1 MLIKNRRPIT
11 LANCLYK
18 IQSKVINN
26 RLQTILPDIINP
38 NQKGFTGGR
47 KITDN
52 TMTVN
57 EIIKYC
63 IKNKLPGI
71 ITFYDFEKAFDS
83 ISHDAIYR
91 TLLHIQVP
99 TKLTNLI
106 MQLLTNSFAKIEI
119 NGKNTDKFIIG
130 RGVKQGDP
138 LSPTLYVMVIEA
150 LARSILEDKSIIGL
164 PLDNTNRRIKFQG
177 FADDSSSMVHN
188 NDQLNLVLQH
198 FNQFCTAT
206 SSKLN
211 IDKSVSITINNPDTT
226 NSVIPISNKP
236 ERYLG
241 YYFTGTGIHRKLPE
255 ILNSIRSSLS
265 LWKTTSNSI
274 KTKVNI
280 LKSFALSRITYY
292 SYIEEF
298 NDDEIKEINKI
309 ADWFLSAP
317 NNKSPNGF
325 KVFKLMSSKRANYP
339 MDQGGWNLWNIKNR
353 QKAQRLW
360 MINQIINKI
369 ETNKIESEYQH
380 SWKHQIST
388 KTITSD
394 YLFKNYNDWIQIK
407 VKKGLL
413 DGLKS
418 IKNKDGKPLSLAEWY
433 SEINNLNSFTPKT
446 EFQQCLQLTGYSYIN
461 LFNNILNIKDPK
473 SRNTLFK
480 FQARC
485 LPINFIHNKPCRLC
499 NENLNND
506 PYGHLF
512 FKCKKTLKFI
522 NFNKLK
528 SFIFITS
535 GRGLNWSLDITR
547 SRRNIS
553 IKNITYK
560 IPEGRKSDGE
570 INMDYN
576 NTRFHKSHFQWN
588 YKAIDFDLTR
598 CFAYRNAIALI
609 TRNAWMA
616 Q

>member
-1 MLIKNRRPIT
+1 
-11 LANCLYK
+11 
-18 IQSKVINN
+18 
-26 RLQTILPDIINP
+26 
-38 NQKGFTGGR
+38 
-47 KITDN
+47 
-52 TMTVN
+52 
-57 EIIKYC
+57 
-63 IKNKLPGI
+63 
-71 ITFYDFEKAFDS
+71 
-83 ISHDAIYR
+83 
-91 TLLHIQVP
+91 
-99 TKLTNLI
+99 
-106 MQLLTNSFAKIEI
+106 
-119 NGKNTDKFIIG
+119 
-130 RGVKQGDP
+130 
-138 LSPTLYVMVIEA
+138 
-150 LARSILEDKSIIGL
+150 
-164 PLDNTNRRIKFQG
+164 
-177 FADDSSSMVHN
+177 
-188 NDQLNLVLQH
+188 
-198 FNQFCTAT
+198 
-206 SSKLN
+206 
-211 IDKSVSITINNPDTT
+211 
-226 NSVIPISNKP
+226 
-236 ERYLG
+236 
-241 YYFTGTGIHRKLPE
+241 
-255 ILNSIRSSLS
+255 
-265 LWKTTSNSI
+265 
-274 KTKVNI
+274 
-280 LKSFALSRITYY
+280 
-292 SYIEEF
+292 
-298 NDDEIKEINKI
+298 
-309 ADWFLSAP
+309 
-317 NNKSPNGF
+317 
-325 KVFKLMSSKRANYP
+325 MSSKRANYP

-598 CFAYRNAIALI
+598 CFAYRNAIALVFHHVWI
-609 TRNAWMA
+609 WLCKELYDDQENTIKELDYKNLTSKWTKLATLEYLKGLKNIKERHAKQPQTISNINEEYRKFKRKIARA
-616 Q
+616 YFISIKSLPNINSLEYFL